1 MNEEK
6 RVTRCS
12 LRYENMKWF
21 SILLSLGLA
30 QITLSN
36 PKVDGP
42 NILLLTE
49 RVNVSIQGDTAQ
61 VHGFFRFQ
69 QGARPEPIV
78 PGGKHVYFP
87 LVVPKNSQPTVA
99 DFKFSLELDGRKAV
113 LYAIASKSPVNVPAS
128 EAYSLVWILA
138 TVPGEPIDHKWG
150 IRVSYEQ
157 KLLDGVFYYL
167 PILQKT
173 RSTLEGLEIQV
184 RADRPIQSSGKRA
197 GMVISLGANDLLF
210 TPVNLN
216 MIAVS
221 APTS

>member
-1 MNEEK
+1 
-6 RVTRCS
+6 
-12 LRYENMKWF
+12 MKWF
-21 SILLSLGLA
+21 FVFLSLGLA
-30 QITLSN
+30 HIALSN
-36 PKVDGP
+36 PKLDRP

-61 VHGFFRFQ
+61 VHGLFRFQ
-69 QGARPEPIV
+69 QGAQREPIV

-87 LVVPKNSQPTVA
+87 LVVPKSSQPTVA
-99 DFKFSLELDGRKAV
+99 DFKFNLELDGRKAV
-113 LYAIASKSPVNVPAS
+113 WYAIASKPPVNVPAS

-138 TVPGEPIDHKWG
+138 TVPGEPIDRKWG

-167 PILQKT
+167 PILEKT
-173 RSTLEGLEIQV
+173 RSTPEGFEIRV

-216 MIAVS
+216 MIAVT
-221 APTS
+221 APPS